1 MKGQEYANQI
11 KLDNTPTGYIALK
24 EKAVS
29 KTREREERGYRQI
42 RKADDYTQVIT
53 HTHELNTIINTTVK
67 HNR

>member
-1 MKGQEYANQI
+1 MKIKKYANQI
-11 KLDNTPTGYIALK
+11 KLDNTPTGYIDLGHTR
-24 EKAVS
+24 VS